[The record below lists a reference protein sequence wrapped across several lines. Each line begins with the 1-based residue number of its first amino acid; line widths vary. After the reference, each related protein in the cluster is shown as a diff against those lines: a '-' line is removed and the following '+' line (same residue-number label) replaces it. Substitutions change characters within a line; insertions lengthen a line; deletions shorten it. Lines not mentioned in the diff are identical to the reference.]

1 MSSRILVKA
10 TAIGTLVLGAAALS
24 GCASK
29 SDSGGASAGATQ
41 SVTSVT
47 SAAGGAAGATATST
61 SAAGGNGN
69 SGDNGSGTS
78 TQAAGGGAGDC
89 TGGELSLK
97 IDQGSSGM
105 GHTGSVLVFTNT
117 GSSTCTL
124 SGYPGAEVTDDGD
137 YNWASRMNATRVT
150 GSVAVA
156 AVSLSPGSS
165 ASAMLEWDVNPSPGS
180 GDTPNAANCAGM
192 AGGYLEITPP
202 NTTATTKSDPP
213 LNMCT
218 ELQVFPVVAGTS
230 GQ

>member
-1 MSSRILVKA
+1 MSSRILTKA
-10 TAIGTLVLGAAALS
+10 TAVGALLLGAAALS

-29 SDSGGASAGATQ
+29 AGASAGTTQ
-41 SVTSVT
+41 NVTTVAS
-47 SAAGGAAGATATST
+47 AGGASTGAASGTNTSSSTST
-61 SAAGGNGN
+61 GT
-69 SGDNGSGTS
+69 GSGTS
-78 TQAAGGGAGDC
+78 TLAAGGGGAGDC
-89 TGGELSLK
+89 TGGQLSLK

-117 GSSTCTL
+117 GSSTCTI

-137 YNWASRMNATRVT
+137 YNWASRMNATRVS
-150 GSVAVA
+150 GGMSVS

-180 GDTPNAANCAGM
+180 GDQTNAANCAGM

-202 NTTATTKSDPP
+202 NTTATVKSDPP
-213 LNMCT
+213 LDMCT
-218 ELQVFPVVAGTS
+218 DLQVFPVVAGTA

>member
-1 MSSRILVKA
+1 MSSRILSKA
-10 TAIGTLVLGAAALS
+10 TAVGTLVLSAAALS

-29 SDSGGASAGATQ
+29 GISGGASIGVTQ
-41 SVTSVT
+41 NVT
-47 SAAGGAAGATATST
+47 SAASTTSGAGPST
-61 SAAGGNGN
+61 VAASSTGDSNGN
-69 SGDNGSGTS
+69 GTS
-78 TQAAGGGAGDC
+78 TQTAGGGSSNC

-137 YNWASRMNATRVT
+137 YNWASRMNATRVS
-150 GSVAVA
+150 GGVAVT
-156 AVSLSPGSS
+156 AVSLAPGSS

-180 GDTPNAANCAGM
+180 GGTANAANCAGM

-213 LNMCT
+213 LDMCT
-218 ELQVFPVVAGTS
+218 DLQVFPVVAGTA

>member
-10 TAIGTLVLGAAALS
+10 TAVGTLVLGVAALS
-24 GCASK
+24 GCGSK
-29 SDSGGASAGATQ
+29 SDTGGASAGATQ
-41 SVTSVT
+41 NVTSVAGAASG
-47 SAAGGAAGATATST
+47 SAASTGAASTST
-61 SAAGGNGN
+61 S
-69 SGDNGSGTS
+69 GDNDGSSSS
-78 TQAAGGGAGDC
+78 TQAAGGGAGEC

-97 IDQGSSGM
+97 ITQGGSGM
-105 GHTGSVLVFTNT
+105 GHTGSILVFTNT
-117 GSSTCTL
+117 GSSTCTV

-137 YNWASRMNATRVT
+137 YNWASRMNATRVS

-180 GDTPNAANCAGM
+180 GGTPNAANCAGM

-213 LNMCT
+213 ADMCT
-218 ELQVFPVVAGTS
+218 DLQVFPVVAGTT